1 MNQAN
6 VKVNILKDFRQ
17 MRVFYV
23 LSALVLASFVLYLVF
38 IGQTVF
44 LLVNGKNIELEK
56 RTIATEISELEL
68 QTLSLNDTISIE
80 KAYELGFVNAPSTQF
95 VTTKAFV
102 SLR

>member
-6 VKVNILKDFRQ
+6 VKVNILRNFRE
-17 MRVFYV
+17 MKAFYMLV
-23 LSALVLASFVLYLVF
+23 ALVLASFIMYLVF

-44 LLVNGKNIELEK
+44 LLVDGKNIELEK
-56 RTIATEISELEL
+56 RALATEISELEL

-80 KAYELGFVNAPSTQF
+80 KAYELGFVNAPNTQF

>member
-1 MNQAN
+1 M
-6 VKVNILKDFRQ
+6 
-17 MRVFYV
+17 FYM
-23 LSALVLASFVLYLVF
+23 LTALVAASFILYLVF

-56 RTIATEISELEL
+56 RAISTEISELEL

-80 KAYELGFVNAPSTQF
+80 KAYELGFVDAPSTQF
-95 VTTKAFV
+95 VTTRSFV